1 MSLPLEG
8 LLVVS
13 VEQAVAAP
21 HCTCH
26 LADAGARVIKVERPE
41 GDFARHYDHIVHGES
56 AHFVWLNRGKQSVVL
71 DLTKDD
77 DKALLEAM
85 LGKADVLVQNL
96 KPGALA
102 KLGFAVARLRK
113 DYPRLICCS
122 ISGYGESGPYAQRKA
137 YDLLVQAESGLSS
150 VTGGPEAPA
159 RVGVSVVDIAAG
171 LNAYE
176 AILEA
181 IIKRARTGEGTEI
194 SVSMFDAMA
203 EWMTIPLLNQEY
215 GNPFKRVGLAHPTI
229 APYGV
234 FKTRDDADILI
245 SIQNDREWRV
255 LADKVLGDVA
265 LGTHEKF
272 ATNPARQRHRN
283 ETDAAVAAVFAQHDV
298 EPLMQ
303 MLAAADIA
311 FARVNDSAL
320 LSIHPHLRRITVDAP
335 TGPVSLPAPPAQ
347 RAEEPRSYG
356 AVPALGEHTE
366 TIKREFAAFVPKTR
380 RG

>member
-1 MSLPLEG
+1 
-8 LLVVS
+8 V
-13 VEQAVAAP
+13 
-21 HCTCH
+21 
-26 LADAGARVIKVERPE
+26 
-41 GDFARHYDHIVHGES
+41 F
-56 AHFVWLNRGKQSVVL
+56 
-71 DLTKDD
+71 
-77 DKALLEAM
+77 
-85 LGKADVLVQNL
+85 VQNL
-96 KPGALA
+96 KPGAIG
-102 KLGFAVARLRK
+102 KLGFAIKRLRK

-150 VTGGPEAPA
+150 VTGGPDAPA

-203 EWMTIPLLNQEY
+203 EWMTIPLLNQEN

-229 APYGV
+229 APYGA
-234 FKTRDDADILI
+234 FKTRDGADILI
-245 SIQNDREWRV
+245 SIQNDREWRI
-255 LADKVLGDVA
+255 LADKVLGDA
-265 LGTHEKF
+265 SLGTHEKF
-272 ATNPARQRHRN
+272 ATNPARQQHRS
-283 ETDAAVAAVFAQHDV
+283 ETDAAVAAVFASFDV

-303 MLAAADIA
+303 KLAAADIA

-320 LSIHPHLRRITVDAP
+320 LSTHPHLRRITVDAP

-347 RAEEPRSYG
+347 RAKEPRSYG
-356 AVPALGEHTE
+356 AVPALGAHTE
-366 TIKREFAAFVPKTR
+366 AIKREFAEFVPRPR

>member
-13 VEQAVAAP
+13 IEQAVAAP

-71 DLTKDD
+71 DLGKAD
-77 DKALLEAM
+77 DKALLETM
-85 LGKADVLVQNL
+85 LGKADVFVQNL
-96 KPGALA
+96 KPGAIA
-102 KLGFAVARLRK
+102 KFGFAAARLRK

-181 IIKRARTGEGTEI
+181 LIKRSRTGEGTEI

-203 EWMTIPLLNQEY
+203 EWMTIPLLNQEN
-215 GNPFKRVGLAHPTI
+215 GNPFRRVGLAHPTI

-234 FKTRDDADILI
+234 FKTRDGADILI

-255 LADKVLGDVA
+255 LADKVLGDA
-265 LGTHEKF
+265 SLGTHEKF
-272 ATNPARQRHRN
+272 ATNPARQQHRS
-283 ETDAAVAAVFAQHDV
+283 ETDAAVAAVFVRHDV
-298 EPLMQ
+298 ESLMQ
-303 MLAAADIA
+303 KLAAADIA

-320 LSIHPHLRRITVDAP
+320 LSTHPHLRRIAVHTPSGP
-335 TGPVSLPAPPAQ
+335 TSLPAPPAQ
-347 RAEEPRSYG
+347 RAEEHRRYG

-366 TIKREFAAFVPKTR
+366 VIKREFAERVPGTR

>member
-1 MSLPLEG
+1 MLPLEG

-13 VEQAVAAP
+13 IEQAVAAP

-41 GDFARHYDHIVHGES
+41 GDFARHYDTIVHGES

-71 DLTKDD
+71 DLGKAG

-85 LGKADVLVQNL
+85 LGKADVFVQNL

-102 KLGFAVARLRK
+102 KLGFAVRRLRQ

-181 IIKRARTGEGTEI
+181 IIKRARTGEGTEM

-203 EWMTIPLLNQEY
+203 EWMTIPLLNQEG

-234 FKTRDDADILI
+234 FKTRDGADILI
-245 SIQNDREWRV
+245 SIQHDREWRA
-255 LADKVLGDVA
+255 LAEKVLGDTA
-265 LGTHEKF
+265 LGTDPRF
-272 ATNPARQRHRN
+272 ATNPKRN
-283 ETDAAVAAVFAQHDV
+283 ENRPQTDGIVAKVFAQHDV
-298 EPLMQ
+298 APLMAK
-303 MLAAADIA
+303 LAAADIA

-320 LSIHPHLRRITVDAP
+320 LLKHPHLRRITVDTP
-335 TGPVSLPAPPAQ
+335 TGLASLPAPPVQ
-347 RAEEPRSYG
+347 RAEELRSYG
-356 AVPALGEHTE
+356 PVPALGAHTE
-366 TIKREFAAFVPKTR
+366 MIRKEFGR
-380 RG
+380 

>member
-1 MSLPLEG
+1 M
-8 LLVVS
+8 
-13 VEQAVAAP
+13 AAP

-26 LADAGARVIKVERPE
+26 LADAGARVIKIERPE
-41 GDFARHYDHIVHGES
+41 GDFARHYDHVVHGES

-71 DLTKDD
+71 DLTKAD
-77 DKALLEAM
+77 DKELLEAM
-85 LGKADVLVQNL
+85 LGKADIFVQNL

-102 KLGFAVARLRK
+102 KLGFAVKRLRK

-122 ISGYGESGPYAQRKA
+122 ISGFGESGPYAQRKA
-137 YDLLVQAESGLSS
+137 YDLLIQAESGLSS
-150 VTGGPEAPA
+150 VTGGPDAPA

-181 IIKRARTGEGTEI
+181 IIKRGRTGEGTEI

-203 EWMTIPLLNQEY
+203 EWMTIPLLNQEG

-234 FKTRDDADILI
+234 FKSRDGADILI

-255 LADKVLGDVA
+255 LADKVLGDA
-265 LGTHEKF
+265 SLGTHEKF
-272 ATNPARQRHRN
+272 ATNPARQRHRS
-283 ETDAAVAAVFAQHDV
+283 ETDAAVAAVFAGYDV
-298 EPLMQ
+298 EPLIQ
-303 MLAAADIA
+303 KLAAADIA

-320 LSIHPHLRRITVDAP
+320 LLMHPHLRRITVDAP

-347 RAEEPRSYG
+347 RAEEPRRYG

-366 TIKREFAAFVPKTR
+366 AIKREFAEFVPRVR